1 MILDFEDGFET
12 IDAAFETFISQTSLE
27 DLQHFAFE
35 LQTTANKHFKAE
47 RIREYFTILK
57 THGGGASACNIT
69 AHYILVV
76 LGEFKIFALAL
87 NQ

>member
-1 MILDFEDGFET
+1 MYFEDGFET
-12 IDAAFETFISQTSLE
+12 IDAAFETYISQTSLD

-57 THGGGASACNIT
+57 THGGGAPACHIT

-76 LGEFKIFALAL
+76 LGRFKDYPFHCS
-87 NQ
+87 

>member
-1 MILDFEDGFET
+1 MKFTFITLDNFEDGFET

-35 LQTTANKHFKAE
+35 LQTTANKHFKADK
-47 RIREYFTILK
+47 IREYFTILK
-57 THGGGASACNIT
+57 THGGGTPACNIT

-76 LGEFKIFALAL
+76 LGEF
-87 NQ
+87 